1 MRLWIRGLI
10 SRREGVKNPTR
21 LWYSVGTFC
30 LIDLVLIQLLY
41 FENTCL
47 IVQVKEWREKNY
59 VFGYFY
65 LIWKDESFAYLP
77 KRMRSKSSSSLSK
90 IIWWVRLILK
100 FLKMVLRR
108 EKRPHRV
115 KKRSEVD

>member
-1 MRLWIRGLI
+1 L
-10 SRREGVKNPTR
+10 
-21 LWYSVGTFC
+21 
-30 LIDLVLIQLLY
+30 
-41 FENTCL
+41 
-47 IVQVKEWREKNY
+47 KEWREKKY

-65 LIWKDESFAYLP
+65 LIWKDESFAYLL

-108 EKRPHRV
+108 EKRLQGIEE
-115 KKRSEVD
+115 KRSEVVRF